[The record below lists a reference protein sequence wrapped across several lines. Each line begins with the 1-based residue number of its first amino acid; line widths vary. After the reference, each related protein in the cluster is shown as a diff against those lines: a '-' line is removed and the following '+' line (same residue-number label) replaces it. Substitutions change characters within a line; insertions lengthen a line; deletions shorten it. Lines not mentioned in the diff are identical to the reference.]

1 MDVKHEV
8 ELIIGEILG
17 SSVSIEN
24 DANLM
29 YDYHM
34 DSLQIMNTVVKLED
48 KFNFEFE
55 LEDLNIDD
63 LIVFSKIV
71 EYVNDILERGVINRE
86 NKKYEVVDIEKVIE
100 SEFAQDYFKD
110 YCGEGQHIEFNKNFG
125 PTGIQMSK
133 FRKFYT

>member
-1 MDVKHEV
+1 MIENTLNIFILKKRKKGDFMDVKREV

-17 SSVSIEN
+17 VSVSIEN

-29 YDYHM
+29 YDYNM
-34 DSLQIMNTVVKLED
+34 DSLQVMNTVVKIED

-71 EYVNDILERGVINRE
+71 EHVNDILERDV
-86 NKKYEVVDIEKVIE
+86 
-100 SEFAQDYFKD
+100 
-110 YCGEGQHIEFNKNFG
+110 
-125 PTGIQMSK
+125 
-133 FRKFYT
+133 